1 VLRALAAWLRGDQ
14 AQRRALRKMLRH
26 QTCILPS
33 VLLRSLPGV
42 DFVLSRVIQLLPS
55 VLEYAGAVY
64 ARNHG
69 LRSPNGSFATQ
80 PLTLIVP
87 GSCWYE

>member
-1 VLRALAAWLRGDQ
+1 VLRGLAAWLRGNQ

-26 QTCILPS
+26 QTCLLPFF
-33 VLLRSLPGV
+33 LLSSLPGV
-42 DFVLSRVIQLLPS
+42 DFVLSRVIQLLSS

-69 LRSPNGSFATQ
+69 FRSTNGSFAAQ
-80 PLTLIVP
+80 SLTL
-87 GSCWYE
+87 